1 MRPAR
6 KGRGGFW
13 MTVALT
19 AGWLAGCGP
28 TPTPS
33 PTAAAAPTV
42 LPSPVPSIPP
52 SPQPTLIPSLT
63 PTAELTWPTVFEPAG
78 CQPPP
83 EDYTRVELG
92 SWVINRRTQAMLEHA
107 ARLYGG
113 EIDLANAA
121 VTQGSYHD
129 NGAASF
135 GTHLGGGAVDLS
147 IIRLPEWV
155 VLWDEIGPA
164 LRALRAAGFAAWL
177 RDYGELSPDSPIHIH
192 AVAVGDAELSAAAEA
207 QLTGEAGYFR
217 GNDGLPAQFGAP
229 RPDRFG
235 GPVVCAWMRAKGY
248 EDLRLPEAR
257 VLPTVLP
264 DLTPGQVLTYTV
276 EPGDTLPAV
285 AARFG
290 TRAEAVARRN
300 GLTRVDTLVVG
311 QVLEIAVGE

>member
-6 KGRGGFW
+6 NRHGGFW
-13 MTVALT
+13 VALALT
-19 AGWLAGCGP
+19 GVWLAGCRP
-28 TPTPS
+28 TPTPTPA
-33 PTAAAAPTV
+33 PTAIPSV
-42 LPSPVPSIPP
+42 VPSPAPSTTP
-52 SPQPTLIPSLT
+52 SPQPTPTPWLT
-63 PTAELTWPTVFEPAG
+63 STAELAWPAVFEPAG

-92 SWVINRRTQAMLEHA
+92 SWVVNRRTQAMLEHA

-113 EIDLANAA
+113 EIDLAGAA
-121 VTQGSYHD
+121 ITQGSYHD

-147 IIRLPEWV
+147 VIRLPEWV
-155 VLWDEIGPA
+155 VLRAEIEPV

-177 RDYGELSPDSPIHIH
+177 REYGELSPDSPIHIH

-217 GNDGLPAQFGAP
+217 GYDGLPAQFGAP
-229 RPDRFG
+229 RADRFG

-248 EDLRLPEAR
+248 EDLRPPEAR
-257 VLPTVLP
+257 LLPTALP
-264 DLTPGQVLTYTV
+264 DLIPGQTLAYAV

-290 TRAEAVARRN
+290 TWAEAVARRN
-300 GLTRVDTLVVG
+300 HLTRVDTLAVGQMLEIVVG
-311 QVLEIAVGE
+311 E